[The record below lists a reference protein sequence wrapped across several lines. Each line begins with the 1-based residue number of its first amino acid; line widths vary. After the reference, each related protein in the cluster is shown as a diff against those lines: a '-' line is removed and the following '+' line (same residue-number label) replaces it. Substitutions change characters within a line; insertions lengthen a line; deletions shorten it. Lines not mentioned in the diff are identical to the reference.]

1 MAAGPGLLPDRLPGL
16 AAGSEV
22 LVRYDDP
29 SGEWHVRVLL
39 AVVVDTTWIVLTPD
53 GDIFAED
60 ISDGNCDL
68 QAWRLRPLNRS
79 VPYGVAAADVYD
91 FRPHVSPH
99 QLVQLLL
106 EGAVHASS
114 ERIRLGLAPAA
125 VVPAV
130 GAAVGGLGFAGAAV
144 PGAALVAAA
153 PLLPAGAPPA
163 FGLAPLAGAIGGAAG
178 GIGGYVG
185 GVGAGL
191 AGLAAAIGGG
201 AASPAAAA
209 AAGNS
214 EDDARTLPIT
224 RDHDGKR
231 FKEFREGALACK
243 TCEFDDWPVEGP
255 RTLKWVLGFI
265 LENGATPMGM
275 HQTWRTNCR
284 MQPGDGP
291 VVEHEGWCRV
301 LQLLISYD
309 QLDGANLAA
318 CELIGRNIQRIQEK
332 HKEKLISSSGD
343 DGMGG
348 ETSLFMGMTHG
359 SRAGLC
365 VSPALQQWM
374 GKQLQEEA
382 ILTKERRKA
391 REERAL
397 ARIPPKK
404 NAGGKGLPGA
414 AD

>member
-1 MAAGPGLLPDRLPGL
+1 MAAGPVLFLGPSPGAL
-16 AAGSEV
+16 VPGIEV

-29 SGEWHVRVLL
+29 SPEWHVRLL
-39 AVVVDTTWIVLTPD
+39 LSCVVETTWIVMSPD

-60 ISDGNCDL
+60 ISAGNPDL
-68 QAWRLRPLNRS
+68 QGWRLRPADRS
-79 VPYGVAAADVYD
+79 VPFGILANQIYD
-91 FRPHVSPH
+91 FHPRVMAP
-99 QLVQLLL
+99 QLAQLLI
-106 EGAVHASS
+106 EGAAHADS
-114 ERIRLGLAPAA
+114 ERILRGVAPPLPVLAPAP
-125 VVPAV
+125 PA
-130 GAAVGGLGFAGAAV
+130 AGLGPAAAAAA
-144 PGAALVAAA
+144 GAALVAAA
-153 PLLPAGAPPA
+153 LPPPAPA

-201 AASPAAAA
+201 AALPAAGAA
-209 AAGNS
+209 ASGS

-243 TCEFDDWPVEGP
+243 TCDFDDWPVEGP

-265 LENGATPMGM
+265 LENGTTPMGM
-275 HQTWRTNCR
+275 HQAWRTNCR

-397 ARIPPKK
+397 ARIPAPKR
-404 NAGGKGLPGA
+404 NAKGGTGA